1 LVPSCEKPSCSS
13 IGEINF
19 YSDKRGEER
28 GRLYMNSGWT
38 GVPTRF
44 TKALTASSDGKKGE
58 ADSGNIT
65 EVWWTPTFLLN

>member
-1 LVPSCEKPSCSS
+1 
-13 IGEINF
+13 
-19 YSDKRGEER
+19 
-28 GRLYMNSGWT
+28 MNSGWT